1 MEITHITNRDHLQ
14 CYALKPLDLKSLNSK
29 CIGNPFSLKHISMLF
44 PALKLFIS
52 SIYVLVLMPP
62 DFPSSQHCYINC
74 NIFNSI
80 FSKQPFKLFTASCG
94 TSSHIAAASAI
105 VFSLPCRAIFGS
117 SLVVTE
123 GSDLA
128 LFWQWILRKIS
139 YEIHSIKSGQ
149 VAMTCWVPD
158 LVSKLVHPWAFL
170 ILFWLHYG
178 SDQG

>member
-14 CYALKPLDLKSLNSK
+14 CYALKPLDLKSPKSK

-62 DFPSSQHCYINC
+62 DFPSSQHCYINR

-80 FSKQPFKLFTASCG
+80 FSKQPFKLFIASCG

-128 LFWQWILRKIS
+128 LF
-139 YEIHSIKSGQ
+139 
-149 VAMTCWVPD
+149 
-158 LVSKLVHPWAFL
+158 
-170 ILFWLHYG
+170 
-178 SDQG
+178 